1 MFGLRTREEA
11 VWRCFLNRCIQQSHA
26 DENAIQIPGIIL
38 IHATKE
44 KTKPQAVS
52 VSCAYRGGKEFR
64 DLVRLRINKSRN
76 RTDSCITIEK
86 VIHPMRYMSVIPD
99 VAQDD
104 AIPTCTHLQFRVG
117 DSLASVDL
125 LVHTAYGDMF
135 TQIHKGMVL
144 FRRKSHCDFIH
155 TVVSTRTF

>member
-1 MFGLRTREEA
+1 MHA
-11 VWRCFLNRCIQQSHA
+11 KSHA
-26 DENAIQIPGIIL
+26 DENAIQIPRIFI

-44 KTKPQAVS
+44 KTKQQAVS

-76 RTDSCITIEK
+76 RTDSCITIDK
-86 VIHPMRYMSVIPD
+86 VIHPMQYMSVIPD

-104 AIPTCTHLQFRVG
+104 AVPTCTHLQFCVG

-144 FRRKSHCDFIH
+144 K
-155 TVVSTRTF
+155 TKKPL